1 MAVDGLLGGSLHLH
15 GDGRRD
21 PSATV
26 RCGRAVAVA
35 VTSITLAA
43 ACTGTNTDQTNPLC
57 QAPPTLSPA
66 PPASEASLP
75 AAIAKVAEQVQ
86 QVRGLR
92 FKRRVVPEPVT
103 RGQIE
108 RQLRASLETDF
119 PPDLAAREDRAWTT
133 IGVIPAG
140 TDLRQAVIDYG
151 TSQII
156 GFYDTRAHRLV
167 FQGGTSPTPY
177 QRFTLAHE
185 LTHALQDQNFDLSR
199 LDKLSAAC
207 QDERAEALLSLT
219 EGDAVETQIRWARQ
233 DLSSDEINQ
242 LQDEASSF
250 PPPPASTPPFVQQM
264 FLFPYGNGQAFV
276 EALLNRDG
284 ERAVNNAFR
293 NPPVSTE
300 QILHPDKYPS
310 DMPQTVKIPDLSDR
324 LGQGWSL
331 LDQED
336 VGEGWLLMLLELRL
350 STGDSE
356 DAAAGWDGGL
366 LRAWGK
372 GSETAVLMQT
382 MWDTDRDASEF
393 ATAMRDWIE
402 NQVAE
407 VHESG
412 TTVRVLFGSDRSAV
426 DALRAAAAQA

>member
-1 MAVDGLLGGSLHLH
+1 MALDGLLVGSLHLH
-15 GDGRRD
+15 GDGGRD
-21 PSATV
+21 RPAAV
-26 RCGRAVAVA
+26 RSGRAVAVA

-43 ACTGTNTDQTNPLC
+43 ACTGTKTAQANPLC
-57 QAPPTLSPA
+57 QAPPTLSPP
-66 PPASEASLP
+66 PPAPKATLP
-75 AAIAKVAEQVQ
+75 AAIAKVAQQVQ
-86 QVRGLR
+86 EVRGLR
-92 FKRRVVPEPVT
+92 FKRSVVPEPVT

-119 PPDLAAREDRAWTT
+119 PPDLAAREGRAWTT
-133 IGVIPAG
+133 IGVVTAG

-156 GFYDTRAHRLV
+156 GFYDTQAHRLV

-219 EGDAVETQIRWARQ
+219 EGDAVETQIRWAGQ

-250 PPPPASTPPFVQQM
+250 APPPASTPPFVQQM

-276 EALLNRDG
+276 EALLNRGG

-310 DMPQTVKIPDLSDR
+310 DTPQTVEIPDLSDR

-366 LRAWGK
+366 LRAWSQGP
-372 GSETAVLMQT
+372 ETAVVIQT
-382 MWDTDRDASEF
+382 VWDTNRDASEF
-393 ATAMRDWIE
+393 AKAMRDWLE
-402 NQVAE
+402 NQAAE
-407 VHESG
+407 VLQSG
-412 TTVRVLFGSDRSAV
+412 ATVRVLFGSDRTAL
-426 DALRAAAAQA
+426 DALRAAAQP